1 MQVKIEGTS
10 FYRDTNSMALV
21 NKDSAGLE
29 EYKAKRKFAESQ
41 KQEINNIKKEMECIK
56 GDVLGIKD
64 LVRQLLN
71 KGSNG

>member
-1 MQVKIEGTS
+1 MQVQIPGTS

-21 NKDSAGLE
+21 NRDNAGLE

-41 KQEINNIKKEMECIK
+41 KQEINNVKKEMESIK
-56 GDVLGIKD
+56 SEVLEIKE

-71 KGSNG
+71 KGTNG